1 MAVPWLAVGSLV
13 LGNLDKI
20 MGVMKPGFT
29 RKKVE
34 VASAQ
39 FDLLNQQIAE
49 LQGAAST
56 NAEQITQL
64 AAQVK
69 EVVEALA
76 QAAALAATE
85 RAAVRRLSY
94 LAIVASALAVV
105 LVAILAF
112 SRA

>member
-20 MGVMKPGFT
+20 MSVMKPGFT
-29 RKKVE
+29 RRKVE

-49 LQGAAST
+49 LQTAAST
-56 NAEQITQL
+56 NAEQIRDL

-76 QAAALAATE
+76 QAAANAAAE
-85 RAAVRRLSY
+85 RAMMRRLVT
-94 LAIVASALAVV
+94 LAIALSVV
-105 LVAILAF
+105 SIALGVWALVG
-112 SRA
+112 